1 MRISLLLERFLCSKA
16 FRVALV
22 STLVSVLLSCS
33 GTVPGEGVALP
44 SQLISNPASIDF
56 GVVAVGSS
64 STESITLTNSA
75 TESVTISQVNLTN
88 SSFSI
93 SDLTLPFDLGEGQST
108 SFLVTFIPIANE
120 AVSGDIFVV
129 SNASGSPTV
138 ILLAGSGLG
147 GESLVSLN
155 PNSVNFGDV
164 LVGGSST
171 RAVNLLNLGSN
182 TETIF
187 QADVNGSRFSISGV
201 SIPLVLSG
209 GATVGFSVTFSP
221 IAGGNLTGSV
231 SFLRV
236 GSSEP
241 TTLSLSGNGIVGDSL
256 LNLNPAS
263 IAFGNIPVSD
273 MDTRGATLTNS
284 GGVTVIVSQA
294 NVTPGTDYSVT
305 GIFLPL
311 ILAPGATTTFI
322 VDFAP
327 SVAGTQSGSV
337 SIVSDA
343 SNSPGT
349 ISLSGAGVLDHSVDL
364 AWDASISTV
373 DGHNMYRS
381 TQSGGPYARVNSSL
395 VVPTTF
401 TDSTVDSG
409 VTYFYVV
416 TAVDSDGVE
425 SIFSNEVSAV
435 IPFP

>member
-1 MRISLLLERFLCSKA
+1 MKLSLLLERFLCSKA
-16 FRVALV
+16 LRVALG
-22 STLVSVLLSCS
+22 SAFVSVLLSCS
-33 GTVPGEGVALP
+33 GTVPGEGEGVALP

-75 TESVTISQVNLTN
+75 TDSVTISQANLTD

-93 SDLTLPFDLGEGQST
+93 SGLTLPLDLAEGQTT
-108 SFLVTFIPIANE
+108 SFLVTFIPTANE

-129 SNASGSPTV
+129 SNASGSPTI
-138 ILLAGSGLG
+138 ILLAGTGLG
-147 GESLVSLN
+147 GESLVSLS
-155 PNSVNFGDV
+155 PSSINFGDV
-164 LVGGSST
+164 LVGSSST
-171 RAVNLLNLGSN
+171 RAVDLLNLGST

-187 QADVNGSRFSISGV
+187 QADVNGSRFSISGI

-221 IAGGNLTGSV
+221 IAGGSVTGSV
-231 SFLRV
+231 TFLRL

-263 IAFGNIPVSD
+263 IDFGNIPLSE

-294 NVTPGTDYSVT
+294 NVTPGTDYSVS
-305 GIFLPL
+305 GLFLPL
-311 ILAPGATTTFI
+311 TLAPGAAETFN

-327 SVAGTQSGSV
+327 SVAGTQSGIV

-343 SNSPGT
+343 SNSPGAIT
-349 ISLSGAGVLDHSVDL
+349 LS
-364 AWDASISTV
+364 
-373 DGHNMYRS
+373 
-381 TQSGGPYARVNSSL
+381 
-395 VVPTTF
+395 
-401 TDSTVDSG
+401 
-409 VTYFYVV
+409 
-416 TAVDSDGVE
+416 
-425 SIFSNEVSAV
+425 
-435 IPFP
+435 

>member
-1 MRISLLLERFLCSKA
+1 MKLSLLLERFLCSKTL
-16 FRVALV
+16 RVALG
-22 STLVSVLLSCS
+22 SAFVSVLLSCS
-33 GTVPGEGVALP
+33 GTVPGEGEGVALP

-75 TESVTISQVNLTN
+75 TDSVTISQANLTD

-93 SDLTLPFDLGEGQST
+93 SGLTLPLDLAEGQT
-108 SFLVTFIPIANE
+108 ASFLVTFIPTANE

-129 SNASGSPTV
+129 SNASGSPTI
-138 ILLAGSGLG
+138 ILLAGTGLG
-147 GESLVSLN
+147 GESLVSLS
-155 PNSVNFGDV
+155 PSSINFGDV
-164 LVGGSST
+164 LVGSSST
-171 RAVNLLNLGSN
+171 RAVDLLNLRST

-187 QADVNGSRFSISGV
+187 QADVNGSRFSISGI

-221 IAGGNLTGSV
+221 IAGGSVTGSV
-231 SFLRV
+231 TFLRL

-263 IAFGNIPVSD
+263 IDFWNIPLSE

-294 NVTPGTDYSVT
+294 NVTPGTDYSVS
-305 GIFLPL
+305 GLFLPL
-311 ILAPGATTTFI
+311 TLAPGAAETFN

-327 SVAGTQSGSV
+327 SVAGTQSGIV

-343 SNSPGT
+343 SNSPGAIT
-349 ISLSGAGVLDHSVDL
+349 LS
-364 AWDASISTV
+364 
-373 DGHNMYRS
+373 
-381 TQSGGPYARVNSSL
+381 
-395 VVPTTF
+395 
-401 TDSTVDSG
+401 
-409 VTYFYVV
+409 
-416 TAVDSDGVE
+416 
-425 SIFSNEVSAV
+425 
-435 IPFP
+435 